1 MNKVETT
8 YGRQKVKSR
17 NTETNVAIA
26 IILVVL
32 GAGYVVARPG
42 SSGSWGGMMGGNW
55 DGNGMMGSHGNG
67 NDHCGTGD
75 GYTGSGYGANATP
88 ITIEKAREAVEKYL
102 ASTGNTD
109 LRLTEVMEFDERATV
124 RKASGSRGGRLLR
137 NADNPN
143 EIVMILEWDS
153 IENARKLVA
162 SDDLKKAIKRAG
174 VIGEP
179 EFYLLDEVDKVPV

>member
-1 MNKVETT
+1 MAYLLQIVKVENFDKWK
-8 YGRQKVKSR
+8 RV
-17 NTETNVAIA
+17 
-26 IILVVL
+26 
-32 GAGYVVARPG
+32 
-42 SSGSWGGMMGGNW
+42 
-55 DGNGMMGSHGNG
+55 
-67 NDHCGTGD
+67 
-75 GYTGSGYGANATP
+75 
-88 ITIEKAREAVEKYL
+88 
-102 ASTGNTD
+102 
-109 LRLTEVMEFDERATV
+109 FDERATV

-137 NADNPN
+137 NADNPD